1 MTLNDTL
8 SNAMSQMLNSERV
21 GKSAC
26 EVPDSKVIR
35 GVLNIMKK
43 NNYIENFE
51 AKKYGNKSKITVT
64 LNGTI
69 NKCNSIKP
77 RFSVKNG
84 SFEKFEQ
91 RYLPA
96 YDMGVIIVSTIKGII
111 THHEAKKMGLGGRL
125 LAYVY

>member
-1 MTLNDTL
+1 MVLNDTL

-21 GKSAC
+21 GKKSC

-43 NNYIENFE
+43 SNYIENFE
-51 AKKYGNKSKITVT
+51 TKKYGNKSKIVVT

-69 NKCNSIKP
+69 NKCSSVKP
-77 RFSVKNG
+77 RFSVKSY

-96 YDMGVIIVSTIKGII
+96 YDMGVIIVSTMKGII
-111 THHEAKKMGLGGRL
+111 THHDAKKMGLGGRL